1 MKNKNDKKRKR
12 TGFKQEGIRYAAAV
26 VWIILT
32 CFVKHFRKNTSYLFR
47 RCVVAAVI
55 CVMAVAAILFVE
67 VSHSSMEL
75 EETHLVLCM
84 SQKENV
90 VEEGYEHPVVCE
102 LVLENDGRN
111 DLTDVSLYID
121 GRQEGFTLQLENGGE
136 VLPAGGRWKAKV
148 VMDPGCRE
156 GEILQLAD

>member
-1 MKNKNDKKRKR
+1 MKNRNGKKRKR

-32 CFVKHFRKNTSYLFR
+32 CFVKHFRRNTSYLFR

-67 VSHSSMEL
+67 TSHSSMEL

-121 GRQEGFTLQLENGGE
+121 GRQKGFTLQLENGGE